1 MCRSVCASCVL
12 CVFERVRVLDHISER
27 TRRVR
32 QALCTH
38 NPAGGRGQGTARAF
52 YIGECVRGPRKPLTT
67 YLAQLQGSFYKT
79 VRNFVF
85 ISAPNEALYLF
96 FSALRKPARTANQ
109 AQMAASDAAS
119 CNRLRCLRCVLRCGH
134 HVSPQECCRSA
145 AGCRRS
151 ATAAISKDLRARRGV
166 RRDPLG
172 LRHSRG
178 CNRPRSMVLR
188 RLRLAGYQNPRLT
201 LLPAPARAR
210 GLPLLP
216 LHPRRL
222 LLRERTATHSSVP
235 RRQPPDHCSTLTS
248 SAAWKSS
255 SPHGEVTGR
264 SSVSGRTPITPLQRS
279 N

>member
-1 MCRSVCASCVL
+1 MKRCIPSSRR
-12 CVFERVRVLDHISER
+12 FENQRGRQIRRKWLHR
-27 TRRVR
+27 T
-32 QALCTH
+32 LH
-38 NPAGGRGQGTARAF
+38 PAIAF
-52 YIGECVRGPRKPLTT
+52 
-67 YLAQLQGSFYKT
+67 
-79 VRNFVF
+79 
-85 ISAPNEALYLF
+85 
-96 FSALRKPARTANQ
+96 
-109 AQMAASDAAS
+109 AAFA
-119 CNRLRCLRCVLRCGH
+119 VLRCGH

-151 ATAAISKDLRARRGV
+151 ATEVISKDLRARRGV
-166 RRDPLG
+166 HRGPLG
-172 LRHSRG
+172 LRHPRG

-201 LLPAPARAR
+201 LLPAPARAP
-210 GLPLLP
+210 GPPLLP

>member
-1 MCRSVCASCVL
+1 M
-12 CVFERVRVLDHISER
+12 
-27 TRRVR
+27 
-32 QALCTH
+32 
-38 NPAGGRGQGTARAF
+38 AGGQGAAGAPCRGDPAHQEASEQNATSSDGAVL
-52 YIGECVRGPRKPLTT
+52 G
-67 YLAQLQGSFYKT
+67 GS
-79 VRNFVF
+79 
-85 ISAPNEALYLF
+85 ALHEALYLF

-134 HVSPQECCRSA
+134 HASRQECCRSA

-151 ATAAISKDLRARRGV
+151 ATAVISKDLRARRGV
-166 RRDPLG
+166 HRGPLG